1 MPGAQWPP
9 LLGGR
14 CVSVCCCSS
23 LVLCCQLVL
32 AAACATVTSGLL
44 VCRFHTNPLSS
55 WRSTSCRTQ
64 PSVAARVEGH
74 RARRFVHLG
83 CLAEQPGLD
92 AWCAVAASL
101 RRQVRFCLLLLL
113 SCPLLPTCARR
124 CLCNGDLWF
133 ACLPVSN
140 DHLESFSRFGL
151 PVRVLRDSG
160 GLSLDC
166 RWTGCGWTMGAWLA
180 KFS

>member
-1 MPGAQWPP
+1 MPDGLCIWGVWPSSLASMPGAQWPP
-9 LLGGR
+9 
-14 CVSVCCCSS
+14 
-23 LVLCCQLVL
+23 
-32 AAACATVTSGLL
+32 
-44 VCRFHTNPLSS
+44 
-55 WRSTSCRTQ
+55 
-64 PSVAARVEGH
+64 
-74 RARRFVHLG
+74 
-83 CLAEQPGLD
+83 
-92 AWCAVAASL
+92 L

-180 KFS
+180 KFNEVQLKFGEVQLKFSEVQCRLWVCWLWLDYRGMVGEVQ